1 MLAHFDCPTG
11 IAGDMCLGAL
21 VDAGVPFDYLQDSLA
36 QLGLTAEY
44 DLTVETVQ
52 RQGQAATQV
61 RVGLKTAPGHRHWP
75 QIEQMITA
83 AQLPASVT
91 QNSLAIFRQLA
102 IAEAA
107 VHGIPPERV
116 HFHEVGATDALVDIV
131 GTCLG
136 LDWLE
141 VTAVSCSALPVG
153 GGTVWAA
160 HGRLPVPA
168 PAVLKL
174 LTLAQVPIY
183 SNGIQRELV
192 TPTGAA
198 IATTLAQ
205 QFGDPP
211 PMTLHRV
218 GLGAGNHDLPIPNLL
233 RLWLGQPPDPTHPR
247 PRPKQPVVI
256 PEPTQTPSPEH
267 SNAPGHHSHGHHS
280 PSAAAAAQ
288 PQESPSAPPA
298 PSNDPLIDQITVLQ
312 TQLDDLN
319 PQILGYLYDPLYAA
333 GAVEVFTQ
341 GITMKKSRPGILLT
355 VLCPV
360 SQVAACET
368 VIFAET
374 STLGIRR
381 WVQPRHILH
390 REFQTVTTPY
400 GPVAIKI
407 GRANADGPIL
417 NVQPEYADCARLA
430 QTHQQ
435 PWQHIHQQALWTWQQ
450 QIALSPSRAP
460 TVDP

>member
-61 RVGLKTAPGHRHWP
+61 KVGLKTAPGHRHWP

-83 AQLPASVT
+83 AQFSESVT
-91 QNSLAIFRQLA
+91 QQSLAIFRQLA

-136 LDWLE
+136 LDWLG

-153 GGTVWAA
+153 GGTVRAA

-174 LTLAQVPIY
+174 LTLAKVPIY

-211 PMTLHRV
+211 PMILHQV

-233 RLWLGQPPDPTHPR
+233 RLWLGQPTDPAHPR
-247 PRPKQPVVI
+247 PQPKQPAAI
-256 PEPTQTPSPEH
+256 SEPTQASSPKHPSP
-267 SNAPGHHSHGHHS
+267 PVHHSHHS
-280 PSAAAAAQ
+280 PSAAADAQ
-288 PQESPSAPPA
+288 PHEDPNA
-298 PSNDPLIDQITVLQ
+298 PLIDQITVLQ

-333 GAVEVFTQ
+333 GAVEIFTQ

-355 VLCPV
+355 VLCPA

-417 NVQPEYADCARLA
+417 NVQPEYEDCARLA

-450 QIALSPSRAP
+450 QQPQAVP
-460 TVDP
+460 TGLEFDSTQAAGVQR